1 MPEKE
6 KNYNA
11 TIKLPSTDFPMRGN
25 LPQREPELI
34 KKWEDERIYDK
45 MIDKNRGNQSYIL
58 HDGPPY
64 ANGDIHTLSLI
75 HI

>member
-64 ANGDIHTLSLI
+64 ANGDIHTG
-75 HI
+75 H